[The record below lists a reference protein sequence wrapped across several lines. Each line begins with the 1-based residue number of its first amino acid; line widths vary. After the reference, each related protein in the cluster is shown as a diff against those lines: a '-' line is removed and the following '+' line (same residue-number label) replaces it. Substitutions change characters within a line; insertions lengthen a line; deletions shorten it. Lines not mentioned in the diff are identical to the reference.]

1 MLTLEKLDCVKEWM
15 HPKTVVRGDMSITE
29 VARLMAE
36 RDIGS
41 VIVSVEGKEVGMLT
55 ERDILKKVVAKGL
68 DPTSVTAGQLQTKPL
83 VTISENAR
91 LEDAADI
98 MAGRKI
104 RRLPVI
110 NKEGEIVGIVTT
122 RTISYAL
129 PLTSE
134 AKFRLIQL
142 KHKE

>member
-1 MLTLEKLDCVKEWM
+1 LALEELDSVKEWM
-15 HPKTVVRGDMSITE
+15 HPKTVVRGETSITE

-36 RDIGS
+36 KDIGS
-41 VIVSVEGKEVGMLT
+41 VLVSVEGKEVGMLT

-68 DPTSVTAGQLQTKPL
+68 DPNSVKAGQLQTKPL
-83 VTISENAR
+83 VTIDENAR
-91 LEDAADI
+91 LEDAADL
-98 MAGRKI
+98 MAGQKI

-110 NKEGEIVGIVTT
+110 DKEGEIVGIVTT